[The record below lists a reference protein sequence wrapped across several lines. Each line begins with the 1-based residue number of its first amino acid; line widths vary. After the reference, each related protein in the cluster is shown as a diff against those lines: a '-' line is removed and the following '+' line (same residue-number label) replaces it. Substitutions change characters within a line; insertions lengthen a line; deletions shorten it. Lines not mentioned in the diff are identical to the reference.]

1 MDDHLISARK
11 LIVEVL
17 ESKRH
22 NPHCGHIES
31 IMHDHEH
38 EAFLRM
44 IFRCPTV
51 DAVEVVRCKDC
62 ANRHSSEF
70 CECRPPDAFCSDGER
85 KE

>member
-1 MDDHLISARK
+1 MADRLINANK
-11 LIVEVL
+11 LIMEVL
-17 ESKRH
+17 ESKRY
-22 NPHCGHIES
+22 NPHCGHIEH

-44 IFRCPTV
+44 ISRSPAV

-62 ANRHSSEF
+62 ANRHSSEL
-70 CECRPPDAFCSDGER
+70 CECRPPDAFCSDGKR